1 MNSTGS
7 LVSWSDFRLS
17 LTRTLTGLS
26 VETCQYAGVLNTMAT
41 YNNPDTTDISVGPLF
56 YQGLTIRIDID
67 FKLLFLP
74 KKTAPVY
81 ERL

>member
-26 VETCQYAGVLNTMAT
+26 VATLQYAGVLNTMAT
-41 YNNPDTTDISVGPLF
+41 YINSDTTDISVGPLF

-67 FKLLFLP
+67 FELLFCQKNCTCL
-74 KKTAPVY
+74 
-81 ERL
+81 